1 MPITYPKQ
9 KIALSMTPS
18 ENHLKIEAL
27 AAMDI
32 AVKKIII
39 LPKFLKLYFYQALQ

>member
-1 MPITYPKQ
+1 MSIISTKQ
-9 KIALSMTPS
+9 TIALSMTPS

-32 AVKKIII
+32 AVKKIIT
-39 LPKFLKLYFYQALQ
+39 LPIF